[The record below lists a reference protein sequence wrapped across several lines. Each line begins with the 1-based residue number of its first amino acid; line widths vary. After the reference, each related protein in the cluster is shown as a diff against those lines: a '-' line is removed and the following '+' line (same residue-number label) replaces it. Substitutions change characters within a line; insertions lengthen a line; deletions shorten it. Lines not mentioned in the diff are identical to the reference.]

1 MAIEKNINQASSLLE
16 LIKKGDPKTLKKL
29 YDENRKPF
37 IGWAN
42 QFYQAD
48 EEDAI
53 EIFQKAFTIFYFN
66 VKDAKL
72 VELTSSVKTYLYS
85 IGKNLFREKFRDKH
99 NKHVD
104 IDDAAFSA
112 QINEKV
118 DTNILDE
125 YQNDYQR
132 DLVKKL
138 LNEIG
143 EPCKTLLTL
152 IFIHNYSNDAVVE
165 EMNYSDER
173 VVRKR
178 KSLCLKR
185 MREIVAG
192 KKDSDLLFD

>member
-1 MAIEKNINQASSLLE
+1 MSIEKNINQVAYLLE

-29 YDENRKPF
+29 YEENRKPF

-42 QFYQAD
+42 QFYQCD
-48 EEDAI
+48 EEDSI

-66 VKDAKL
+66 VKDNKL
-72 VELTSSVKTYLYS
+72 VELTSSVKTYLFS

-99 NKHVD
+99 SKLID
-104 IDDAAFSA
+104 IDDMAYSA

-118 DTNILDE
+118 DSNILD
-125 YQNDYQR
+125 DYQHEHQR
-132 DLVKKL
+132 ELVKKL
-138 LNEIG
+138 LAEIG

-185 MREIVAG
+185 MREIVEG

>member
-1 MAIEKNINQASSLLE
+1 MSIEKNINQVAYLLE

-29 YDENRKPF
+29 YEENRKPF

-42 QFYQAD
+42 QFYQCD
-48 EEDAI
+48 EEDSI

-66 VKDAKL
+66 VKDNKL
-72 VELTSSVKTYLYS
+72 VELTSSVKTYLFS

-99 NKHVD
+99 SKLID
-104 IDDAAFSA
+104 IDDMAYSA

-118 DTNILDE
+118 DSNILD
-125 YQNDYQR
+125 DYQHEHQR
-132 DLVKKL
+132 ELVKKL
-138 LNEIG
+138 LAEIG

>member
-1 MAIEKNINQASSLLE
+1 MAIEKHIDQGGELLDF
-16 LIKKGDPKTLKKL
+16 IRKGHPKTMEKL
-29 YDENRKPF
+29 YNENRKHF
-37 IGWAN
+37 IGWAF
-42 QFYQAD
+42 QFYHCN

-66 VKDAKL
+66 VKDDKL

-99 NKHVD
+99 NKYVD

-143 EPCKTLLTL
+143 DPCKTLLTL

-192 KKDSDLLFD
+192 KKDSELLFD

>member
-1 MAIEKNINQASSLLE
+1 MAIEKDINQSTALLDS
-16 LIKKGDPKTLKKL
+16 IKSGNSKTLEKL

-37 IGWAN
+37 IIWSS
-42 QFYQAD
+42 QFYKCD

-53 EIFQKAFTIFYFN
+53 EVFQKAFTIFYFN
-66 VKDAKL
+66 VKDGKL
-72 VELTSSVKTYLYS
+72 IELTSSIKTYLFS

-99 NKHVD
+99 NKVVD
-104 IDDAAFSA
+104 IEDKAYSGA
-112 QINEKV
+112 INEKI
-118 DTNILDE
+118 DGNILDE
-125 YQNDYQR
+125 YQKEHQR
-132 DLVKKL
+132 ELVKKL
-138 LNEIG
+138 LDEIG
-143 EPCKTLLTL
+143 NPCKTLLTL
-152 IFIHNYSNDAVVE
+152 IFIHSYSVDAVVE